1 MSDFTLHTLDSA
13 PEHSKPLLE
22 KSLKSFGSIP
32 NLHAVMAAAPT
43 VLEAYQNLHQ
53 LFMQTSFNAAE
64 KTVIWQSINTE
75 HQCHY
80 CVPAHTAIANMM
92 QVDQQL
98 ITALKNN
105 QQLDDA
111 KLQQLRDT
119 TLALVRQRGQLN
131 AGQVQTFCAAG
142 YNRQQLLEI
151 ILGISQKVMSNYI
164 NHIAATPLDDAFKP
178 FA

>member
-1 MSDFTLHTLDSA
+1 MSNFTLHTVDTA
-13 PEHSKPLLE
+13 PERSKPLLNNSI
-22 KSLKSFGSIP
+22 KAFGSIP
-32 NLHAVMAAAPT
+32 NLHAVMAESPA
-43 VLEAYQNLHQ
+43 VLQAYQDLHQ
-53 LFMQTSFNAAE
+53 LFLQSSFNAAE
-64 KTVIWQSINTE
+64 KTVVWQSINTE

-119 TLALVRQRGQLN
+119 TLALVRQRGQLK
-131 AGQVQTFCAAG
+131 AEQVQTFYAAG

-164 NHIAATPLDDAFKP
+164 NHIAATPLDEAFKP

>member
-1 MSDFTLHTLDSA
+1 M
-13 PEHSKPLLE
+13 
-22 KSLKSFGSIP
+22 
-32 NLHAVMAAAPT
+32 
-43 VLEAYQNLHQ
+43 
-53 LFMQTSFNAAE
+53 
-64 KTVIWQSINTE
+64 IWQSINTE

-98 ITALKNN
+98 ITALKNK
-105 QQLDDA
+105 QPLDDA

-119 TLALVRQRGQLN
+119 TLALVRQCGQLN
-131 AGQVQTFCAAG
+131 AEQVQTFYAAG

-151 ILGISQKVMSNYI
+151 ILGISQKVMSNYV